1 LSRDD
6 ITANVVQLMY
16 NTLTVAAN
24 DDQDVKL
31 FEADGNTLP
40 PHDVLDGFTLMHTSS
55 TTHHQLMHNSR

>member
-1 LSRDD
+1 
-6 ITANVVQLMY
+6 MY
-16 NTLTVAAN
+16 NTLTVAAD

-55 TTHHQLMHNSR
+55 TTHHQLMHNSRW